1 MSRAEEWPVASE
13 EIAKERAFRDTE
25 KDSNDR
31 RDNMACSI
39 EEEELVQI
47 RIGSRECNCSAY
59 LGDDECLHEH
69 DNATGHH

>member
-13 EIAKERAFRDTE
+13 EVAEERAFRDNE

-47 RIGSRECNCSAY
+47 RIGSRECNCSTY

-69 DNATGHH
+69 DNATGHY

>member
-13 EIAKERAFRDTE
+13 EVAEERAFRDNE

-39 EEEELVQI
+39 EKEELVQI
-47 RIGSRECNCSAY
+47 RIGSRE
-59 LGDDECLHEH
+59 
-69 DNATGHH
+69 